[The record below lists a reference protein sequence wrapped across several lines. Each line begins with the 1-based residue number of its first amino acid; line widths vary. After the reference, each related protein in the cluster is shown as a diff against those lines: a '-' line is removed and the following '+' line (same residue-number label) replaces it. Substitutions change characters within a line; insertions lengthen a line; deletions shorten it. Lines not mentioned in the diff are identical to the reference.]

1 MNKNINPIRLIS
13 LGAIVIL
20 LVGSLCSLFFE
31 DSAIAVSYF
40 PNPTIFI
47 PIVNITTLLFSVVLF
62 VFPKLELL
70 KYFII
75 IPQIITTT
83 MTGHETL
90 GVFLFLI
97 LIFMINFEEFFSTNK
112 KKILIGLSI
121 IIFLILLPSVI
132 PYGIVRFC
140 MAFAETIFFLIIFYS
155 GFIFFNQKFN
165 TLLPIINAKLY
176 FANEIQLPAVGESVN
191 LQKIGLSNREALF
204 LKLYVK
210 ENLSYGQIAQK
221 TNTSLSIVKRDMSN
235 CLTIFGCKNSATL
248 KVILSNFILE

>member
-20 LVGSLCSLFFE
+20 LIGSLCSLFFE
-31 DSAIAVSYF
+31 DPAIAVSYF

-121 IIFLILLPSVI
+121 IIFFDFATISNSLWNRKILH
-132 PYGIVRFC
+132 GICRNN
-140 MAFAETIFFLIIFYS
+140 FL
-155 GFIFFNQKFN
+155 FN
-165 TLLPIINAKLY
+165 Y
-176 FANEIQLPAVGESVN
+176 F
-191 LQKIGLSNREALF
+191 LF
-204 LKLYVK
+204 RIYL
-210 ENLSYGQIAQK
+210 
-221 TNTSLSIVKRDMSN
+221 
-235 CLTIFGCKNSATL
+235 F
-248 KVILSNFILE
+248 